1 MFLVGANIHSTD
13 SRLCTRVKKIVPA
26 GNMSIGAFPLIYSHI
41 LRSLILS
48 VAYLLHL
55 ITIFVNKNGAYH
67 VSFF

>member
-13 SRLCTRVKKIVPA
+13 SRLYTRVKKIVPA
-26 GNMSIGAFPLIYSHI
+26 GNMSIGAFPL
-41 LRSLILS
+41 
-48 VAYLLHL
+48 AYLLHL